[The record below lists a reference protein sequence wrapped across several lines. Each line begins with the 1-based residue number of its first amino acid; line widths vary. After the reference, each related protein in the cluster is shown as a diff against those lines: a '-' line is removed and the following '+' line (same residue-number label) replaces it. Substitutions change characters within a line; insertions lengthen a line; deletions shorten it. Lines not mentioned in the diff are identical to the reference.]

1 MITQK
6 EIFER
11 YPKIFG
17 DKDKPMTETC
27 MCWGLEV
34 PDSWLPIIDE
44 LCDALQNCT
53 YSMSVSN
60 FDGVIEFPQVV
71 AEQVKEKFNGLRF
84 YYRLEYGQENLPD
97 SVVNQHYG
105 YIDGMIA
112 YAENR
117 IYRMQD
123 EERLA
128 NRKEA
133 YNDFNKI

>member
-27 MCWGLEV
+27 MCWGLCV

-44 LCDALQNCT
+44 LCYTMQNCT
-53 YSMSVSN
+53 YSMSTSE
-60 FDGVIEFPQVV
+60 FEGTIKFPQVV

-84 YYRLEYGQENLPD
+84 YYRLEYSQENVPD
-97 SVVNQHYG
+97 SAVKQHYN

>member
-6 EIFER
+6 EIFEK

-34 PDSWLPIIDE
+34 PRNWLPIIDE
-44 LCDALQNCT
+44 LCDAMTSCGYVQYCT
-53 YSMSVSN
+53 EVKG
-60 FDGVIEFPQVV
+60 GVNFPQVV
-71 AEQVKEKFNGLRF
+71 ADQVKEKFNSLRF
-84 YYRLEYGQENLPD
+84 YYHLEYEQENIPE
-97 SVVNQHYG
+97 SIQSGHSK

-117 IYRMQD
+117 VYR
-123 EERLA
+123 L
-128 NRKEA
+128 KEQ
-133 YNDFNKI
+133 